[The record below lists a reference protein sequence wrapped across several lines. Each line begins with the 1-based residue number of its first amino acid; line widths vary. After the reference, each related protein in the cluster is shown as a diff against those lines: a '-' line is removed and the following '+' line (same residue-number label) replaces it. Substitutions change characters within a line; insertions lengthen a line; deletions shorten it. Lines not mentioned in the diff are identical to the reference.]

1 MEYCPYNLSSLRMI
15 STPKKPPLQA
25 RSTIFSMF
33 TRTKCCSIAGMMRPS
48 MAEANS
54 ALSYKKFVHFALE
67 ETKKHTQL
75 IPSSL
80 QENCNCLKAIDGKTE
95 LQMHSFASPKIRLLR
110 SLSVEG
116 SDGMQVLDFAI
127 FPRTEFDLPIFCA
140 NFFTTAVMNIV
151 VLDLNPLHDVIS
163 QQDYKEK
170 YYKHLIPLGL
180 KYAELLPW
188 GGRIT
193 TESMKFFSPII
204 IWTKFPPSEQKHHV
218 LYSAFKDY
226 LKSWLE
232 LMDQASMETD
242 VSQIMCNLESQH
254 RYLTWRAEKDPGHQF
269 LRRLV
274 GETHAKEII
283 RSFLFNGVDDL
294 GSKTFI
300 NYFPEYKS
308 EDGTINQKRSMI
320 GKSFESRPWDARG
333 EFIVRKLLR
342 VRVELMKAL
351 YSCSSPS
358 CGNGSAT
365 SFV

>member
-1 MEYCPYNLSSLRMI
+1 MEHCPYNFYSLRMD
-15 STPKKPPLQA
+15 STPKKSPLQP

-33 TRTKCCSIAGMMRPS
+33 TRTKCCSIAGMMKPS

-54 ALSYKKFVHFALE
+54 GLSYKKFVHFALE

-80 QENCNCLKAIDGKTE
+80 QENFNCLKAIDGKTE
-95 LQMHSFASPKIRLLR
+95 LEMHSFGSSNIRLLR

-116 SDGMQVLDFAI
+116 SDGMQVVNVF
-127 FPRTEFDLPIFCA
+127 R
-140 NFFTTAVMNIV
+140 
-151 VLDLNPLHDVIS
+151 DLNPLHDVIS
-163 QQDYKEK
+163 RQDYKEK

-218 LYSAFKDY
+218 LYSAFEDY

-242 VSQIMCNLESQH
+242 VSQIMLNLESQH
-254 RYLTWRAEKDPGHQF
+254 RYLTWRAEKDPGHQV

-294 GSKTFI
+294 GSKTFVD
-300 NYFPEYKS
+300 YFPEYKS

-320 GKSFESRPWDARG
+320 GKSFESRPWDATG
-333 EFIVRKLLR
+333 EFI
-342 VRVELMKAL
+342 
-351 YSCSSPS
+351 
-358 CGNGSAT
+358 GNSIT
-365 SFV
+365 

>member
-1 MEYCPYNLSSLRMI
+1 MEHCPYNFYSLRMD
-15 STPKKPPLQA
+15 STPKKSPLQP

-33 TRTKCCSIAGMMRPS
+33 TRTKCCSIAGMMKPS

-54 ALSYKKFVHFALE
+54 GLSYKKFVHFALE

-80 QENCNCLKAIDGKTE
+80 QENFNCLKAIDGKTE
-95 LQMHSFASPKIRLLR
+95 LEMHSFGSSNIRLLR

-127 FPRTEFDLPIFCA
+127 FPRPEFDLPIFCA
-140 NFFTTAVMNIV
+140 NFFTTAVMNIIV
-151 VLDLNPLHDVIS
+151 VNVFRDLNPLHDVIS
-163 QQDYKEK
+163 RQDYKEK

-218 LYSAFKDY
+218 LYSAFEDY

-242 VSQIMCNLESQH
+242 VSQIMLNLESQH
-254 RYLTWRAEKDPGHQF
+254 RYLTWRAEKDPGHQV

-294 GSKTFI
+294 GSKTFVD
-300 NYFPEYKS
+300 YFPEYKS

-320 GKSFESRPWDARG
+320 GKSFESRPWDATG
-333 EFIVRKLLR
+333 EFI
-342 VRVELMKAL
+342 
-351 YSCSSPS
+351 
-358 CGNGSAT
+358 GNSIT
-365 SFV
+365 